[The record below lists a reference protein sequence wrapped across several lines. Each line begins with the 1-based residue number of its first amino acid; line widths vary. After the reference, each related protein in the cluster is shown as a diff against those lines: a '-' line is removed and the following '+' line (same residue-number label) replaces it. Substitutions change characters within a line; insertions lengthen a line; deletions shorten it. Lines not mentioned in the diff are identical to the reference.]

1 MTPAIV
7 MTKADWEEMW
17 RVINCL
23 DRQDIPE
30 FSDEQWREFVTDGG
44 RHYYM
49 IRTDEPTSDLIWKA
63 AMRRHQRSR
72 AAMEDA

>member
-1 MTPAIV
+1 MGAIV

-30 FSDEQWREFVTDGG
+30 FSNRTWHAFTYGGG
-44 RHYYM
+44 RHLYM
-49 IRTDEPTSDLIWKA
+49 LTTDDAESDLIWAA